1 MCRGCW
7 SGWQDGT
14 AEQPGAPTGT
24 YDAVGPVVPVG
35 DWIELSR
42 AVGGHTG
49 AVVTADAAW
58 LLANDV
64 AGFMGP
70 ESLPMW
76 LDEPGPGGPD
86 ATRRTRAAR
95 TTPRDLDTTA

>member
-1 MCRGCW
+1 M
-7 SGWQDGT
+7 
-14 AEQPGAPTGT
+14 
-24 YDAVGPVVPVG
+24 
-35 DWIELSR
+35 
-42 AVGGHTG
+42 
-49 AVVTADAAW
+49 TADAAW